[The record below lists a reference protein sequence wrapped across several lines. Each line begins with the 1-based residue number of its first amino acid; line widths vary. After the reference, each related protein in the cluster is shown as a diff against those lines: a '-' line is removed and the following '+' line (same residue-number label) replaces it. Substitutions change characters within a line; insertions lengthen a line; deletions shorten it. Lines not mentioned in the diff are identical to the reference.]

1 MLVIPLITYN
11 FGKEM
16 LPFRPRLS
24 LGSFQFNSMN
34 AAAEWA
40 KAIGYTIDESQLPV
54 IDKMIGVEERDME
67 AIQMRDAQR
76 AEEDRLAIQ
85 QSVAGQ
91 EQGNP
96 PNSPRI

>member
-1 MLVIPLITYN
+1 LAHAPTFTVTSGQSRY
-11 FGKEM
+11 EM

-24 LGSFQFNSMN
+24 LGSCQFNSMN

-67 AIQMRDAQR
+67 AIQIRETQR
-76 AEEDRLAIQ
+76 VEEDRLAIQ
-85 QSVAGQ
+85 QS
-91 EQGNP
+91 
-96 PNSPRI
+96 SS